1 MKGEKGRYR
10 REDYQFDFS
19 KKCQELLTS
28 ESRFPKYQ
36 KIISVIHDFQPTT
49 ENLTCLDVGCSGG
62 VISSFLAPHFNF
74 VIGMDIDDTAIRRA
88 EKDARNRNCLFFLAG
103 DVMDLSFKD
112 QSFDAIIC
120 NHIYEHVPDASRMMR
135 EIYRVLKKNGICYF
149 AAGNKYVFMEGHY
162 RLPFLSWLP
171 KKIANVY
178 LKLFRNESC
187 YYEKHLSL
195 KELKALVSYFQVID
209 YTLKIIEDPEKFFAT
224 DLIKPGSLKHK
235 FVRCMS
241 PTFYSFCKTFIWI
254 LLKE

>member
-1 MKGEKGRYR
+1 MKESKGKYKK
-10 REDYQFDFS
+10 EDYQSNFS
-19 KKCQELLTS
+19 EKHQEILTL
-28 ESRFPKYQ
+28 ESRLPKYQ
-36 KIISVIHDFQPTT
+36 KIISVIRDFQPTT
-49 ENLTCLDVGCSGG
+49 ENLTCLDIGCSGG
-62 VISSFLAPHFNF
+62 IISSFLAMHFKF
-74 VIGMDIDDTAIRRA
+74 VIGIDIDDSAIRRA
-88 EKDARNRNCLFFLAG
+88 EKDARDKNAPFFLMG
-103 DVMDLSFKD
+103 NVMGLSFKD
-112 QSFDAIIC
+112 QSFDIIIC
-120 NHIYEHVPDASRMMR
+120 NHIYEHVPDASVMMK
-135 EIYRVLKKNGICYF
+135 EISRVLKRNGICYF

-195 KELKALVSYFQVID
+195 KELKALVSSFQVID